1 MKKKHLI
8 IIIAAALIIIVMLVL
23 RTIGNTLMMDSI
35 SFTEVSMDSF
45 QQQYKTTA
53 TVKGHLHSYYYNGIV
68 TECCFTVGDW
78 LEADSVILKYLDGE
92 NRECELKSETAGI
105 IRELSGNCVTVE
117 DTNYYLEA
125 SLPLD
130 RFFLVSEETVCL
142 FSSSSSSL
150 RATVTAKSHYRQQ
163 DASRNTAAII
173 LQLESSEGL
182 LLNQK
187 GNLTIP
193 LRTVNDV
200 WTVRREALLERNDG
214 YYLLKADW
222 VNRKDQREKYLIK
235 VKVEMADDQRAV
247 ISGIGIE
254 NLKVCIIDNLLKE
267 LIDD

>member
-35 SFTEVSMDSF
+35 SFTEVSLDSF

-117 DTNYYLEA
+117 DSDYYLLA
-125 SLPLD
+125 KVPLD
-130 RFFLVSEETVCL
+130 RFFLINEQTVCL
-142 FSSSSSSL
+142 FSSSSSSF
-150 RATVTAKSHYRQQ
+150 RATVTAKSRYRQQ

-222 VNRKDQREKYLIK
+222 VNRKDHWEKYLIK

-247 ISGIGIE
+247 ISGIEIE
-254 NLKVCIIDNLLKE
+254 NLKVCIIDDLLKE